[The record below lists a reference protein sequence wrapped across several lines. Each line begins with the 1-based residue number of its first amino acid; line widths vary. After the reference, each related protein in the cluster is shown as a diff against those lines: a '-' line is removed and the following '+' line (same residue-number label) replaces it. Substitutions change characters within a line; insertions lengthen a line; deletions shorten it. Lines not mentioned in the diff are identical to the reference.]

1 MSGGSEKIKVHCWNC
16 NTVINECDAYFYE
29 FSQYLGEEPI
39 KMELPY
45 GRKYCKDCFEKIQ
58 KQEAIDFETY
68 IKLKKQVMFKKA
80 CRLMEKQSIKMYDYK
95 EAIEVVENFLTK
107 NPDKFDSSYEVLA
120 AIILVNNRI
129 YSKMQYKIGRY
140 QVDFLL
146 PEIGVVLEIDG
157 ERHKHH
163 KQYDSNRDKFIKKE
177 LGYGWDIVR
186 IKTEYLDMNAEKLV
200 DAINA
205 VVEYRETNHI
215 PWRKLS

>member
-1 MSGGSEKIKVHCWNC
+1 
-16 NTVINECDAYFYE
+16 
-29 FSQYLGEEPI
+29 
-39 KMELPY
+39 
-45 GRKYCKDCFEKIQ
+45 
-58 KQEAIDFETY
+58 
-68 IKLKKQVMFKKA
+68 
-80 CRLMEKQSIKMYDYK
+80 MEKQSIKMYDYK